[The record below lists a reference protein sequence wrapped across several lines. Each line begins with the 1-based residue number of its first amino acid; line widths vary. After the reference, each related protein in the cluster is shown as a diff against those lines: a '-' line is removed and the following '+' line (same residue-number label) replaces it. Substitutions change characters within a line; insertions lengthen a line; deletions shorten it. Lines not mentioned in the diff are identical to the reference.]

1 MQKAV
6 EAGEETAHGVGRLDH
21 GNYGEVR
28 GVAETEKVIKELAR
42 IREDHFGGMTSY
54 EGEVLSAALE
64 LLKAQD
70 PKIGHWVD
78 KCCRDFHCSE
88 CNHKLIDNRWIHA
101 DGYCYDDL
109 PKYCPECGVKMG
121 RGIIQMRF
129 AGEDKIVYPDYEKR
143 AK

>member
-1 MQKAV
+1 MIEQGKLA
-6 EAGEETAHGVGRLDH
+6 
-21 GNYGEVR
+21 
-28 GVAETEKVIKELAR
+28 KVIEGLDACLEGLCEACSYR
-42 IREDHFGGMTSY
+42 DVDAPGGCKD
-54 EGEVLSAALE
+54 ALMYDAFA
-64 LLKAQD
+64 LLKAQE